1 MFFVSA
7 SKLQLPYVTVIILSS
22 VPIIIAL
29 IIVLFYIK
37 YRKFV
42 DYVRFY
48 SKYIEISNRGFSR
61 IIKPCEFSACVCSKY
76 DRYEETHY
84 LKLSFYGEEITLY
97 DLITGD
103 LLRLQE
109 IFLKYYG
116 KELSECY

>member
-1 MFFVSA
+1 MFFISA
-7 SKLQLPYVTVIILSS
+7 SKLQLPYVTIIILSS

-29 IIVLFYIK
+29 IILLFYIK
-37 YRKFV
+37 YRKFK

-61 IIKPCEFSACVCSKY
+61 IIEPCEFSACVCSKY

-97 DLITGD
+97 DLSTGD
-103 LLRLQE
+103 LLRLQ
-109 IFLKYYG
+109 
-116 KELSECY
+116 